1 MIIGIDID
9 DTITNHCE
17 VWFDIYNKYFKSQDD
32 KEIKLSDAYKWD
44 FYNEYDNQTK
54 NNLFCALNN
63 QELYYQNLQLLDN
76 VSNTIKELI
85 DSGNQVVLISATD
98 KEYQENKK
106 KWVLEKLPMLKED
119 NIIFTSQKNLINVDL
134 MIDDNLDYGSRF
146 KCPFI
151 LFRRPWNIGREK
163 SLYTDNILIC
173 SNWNEIEKYL
183 FSQGLISSEVVDKET
198 VFSDATI
205 KLIEGIK
212 NAKDNSECIKILNP
226 YISKWQKQG
235 ILIGVA
241 QMSQFLNK
249 LAEDVDNDIKNDN
262 I

>member
-183 FSQGLISSEVVDKET
+183 FSQGLISPEVVDKET

-235 ILIGVA
+235 ILIGIA

>member
-17 VWFDIYNKYFKSQDD
+17 VWFDIYNTHFKSD
-32 KEIKLSDAYKWD
+32 KDEQIKLSDAYKWD
-44 FYNEYDNQTK
+44 FYNEYDNNTK
-54 NNLFCALNN
+54 IRLFDAL
-63 QELYYQNLQLLDN
+63 QEQKLYYEKLELLDD
-76 VSNTIKELI
+76 VSKVLKELI
-85 DSGNQVVLISATD
+85 DSGNQIILISATK

-106 KWVLEKLPMLKED
+106 TWILEQLPMLKED

-134 MIDDNLDYGSRF
+134 MIDDNLEYGSKF

-163 SLYTDNILIC
+163 ELYTDNILIC
-173 SNWNEIEKYL
+173 SNWDEIEKYL
-183 FSQGLISSEVVDKET
+183 FSQNIISPEVIDKET

-205 KLIEGIK
+205 KLIDGIK
-212 NAKDNSECIKILNP
+212 KAKDNSECIKILNP

-235 ILIGVA
+235 ILIGIA
-241 QMSQFLNK
+241 QMSGFLNK
-249 LAEDVDNDIKNDN
+249 LAEDVDNDIKDN
-262 I
+262 TI